1 MQIDE
6 LIILIKGQLKN
17 AAVFSNVDRRMAQ
30 TEKRAH
36 RLRNAFGGLFSIG
49 GLTGG
54 IGGIFAVKG
63 FINTARHVDR
73 IQTRFETITGTMEG
87 VNSLFKESGRIA
99 NSYGLDLQTT
109 EEGLSMLL
117 GSMKGSSF
125 TMQEGIE
132 MYDNISRAVA
142 GMKLS
147 TEEAKGALLAF
158 SQIISKGK
166 VQAEELRRQLANRM
180 PGAFPIAAQALFP
193 GLSGDLAS
201 AKLDQSL
208 RDGSVTSKALIKIA
222 KALADNFGKNA
233 EKAANGVIGSVH
245 RMGNAWE
252 EFKRKVTA
260 GGFGQGIIKFSNA
273 ITKLLNGKDLE
284 VIATAI
290 GKTIGLIADN
300 MPLIINGIKIALLF
314 FAGGRLLKG
323 LAVVR
328 AFSFSIIK
336 IVKDLSVANAITDVM
351 MAKTVAKGGMLPMTV
366 VWMFKIKKAII
377 ALGFSARAAAAM
389 ATGGI
394 SILVSLLSFALTSAI
409 LAIADNWDK
418 VVKKIKEAIDAL
430 QRFEDK
436 QLGITRKKVT
446 YDPNKLTDFEYHML
460 QDMIKSGTTDVMN
473 KKFVEYMNKAG
484 ANIKSGTIA
493 ATYNNN
499 SNVTINNELNTNNP
513 DVADKFIKELPDDIQ
528 KAQKDYESAH

>member
-49 GLTGG
+49 GLAGG
-54 IGGIFAVKG
+54 IGGIFAVRG
-63 FINTARHVDR
+63 FIDTAKHVDR

-99 NSYGLDLQTT
+99 NSYGLDLKTT

-125 TMQEGIE
+125 TMQEGVE

-147 TEEAKGALLAF
+147 TDEAKGALLAF

-193 GLSGDLAS
+193 NLTGEQAS

-233 EKAANGVIGSVH
+233 EKAANRVIGSINK
-245 RMGNAWE
+245 MGNAWE
-252 EFKRKVTA
+252 EFKRKVAA
-260 GGFGQGIIKFSNA
+260 GGMGEGLIKGANA
-273 ITKLLNGKDLE
+273 IEGLLRSKELLTLASGAGKFIGVVADNLLWI
-284 VIATAI
+284 VNLGVVLASLWGVKKIAAI
-290 GKTIGLIADN
+290 GKVVFDFGKA
-300 MPLIINGIKIALLF
+300 ALF
-314 FAGGRLLKG
+314 Y
-323 LAVVR
+323 
-328 AFSFSIIK
+328 
-336 IVKDLSVANAITDVM
+336 
-351 MAKTVAKGGMLPMTV
+351 
-366 VWMFKIKKAII
+366 
-377 ALGFSARAAAAM
+377 
-389 ATGGI
+389 
-394 SILVSLLSFALTSAI
+394 LTSAI
-409 LAIADNWDK
+409 TGTNKFHAGTRSFLKTVLSLRKMFMSIGIAKNFAGFLAGGWVGILVGGIILIITYWKQLSQVMDRIAKKWQSFTD
-418 VVKKIKEAIDAL
+418 KIK
-430 QRFEDK
+430 
-436 QLGITRKKVT
+436 GIKRESVT
-446 YDPNKLTDFEYHML
+446 YDPNKLTDAENL
-460 QDMIKSGTTDVMN
+460 RLEEMIKMGTTDVFN
-473 KKFVEYMNKAG
+473 PEFTRLMNKAG
-484 ANIKSGTIA
+484 ANIQPGTISA
-493 ATYNNN
+493 TTYNNN
-499 SNVTINNELNTNNP
+499 SNININNELYTNSP